1 MKNIVVGIF
10 SMMACLWAHA
20 GDLPD
25 ATLTPGALNPE
36 VSQANIHQTVC
47 VKGWTKS
54 IRPPANYT
62 NRLKRQQIRQY
73 GYADSNPRDYEED
86 HLVPLSV
93 GGHPTDPRNLWP
105 QPRKSQ
111 WNGTERTSWN
121 SPSIAAYA
129 AARSLSRRRA
139 RPSRRTGSPHMA
151 ATAVCCGAIPMARRN
166 EGMKGERDG
175 RPRTSLRSA
184 TLAHYLMPIRR
195 QYGGADDPDRGFCC
209 KR

>member
-1 MKNIVVGIF
+1 MKSVVVGLAAILVCF
-10 SMMACLWAHA
+10 GADA

-25 ATLTPGALNPE
+25 PARTPGALNPE
-36 VSQANIHQTVC
+36 VNQANIQQTVC

-54 IRPPANYT
+54 VRPPAYYT

-111 WNGTERTSWN
+111 WNADRKDE
-121 SPSIAAYA
+121 
-129 AARSLSRRRA
+129 LEF
-139 RPSRRTGSPHMA
+139 
-151 ATAVCCGAIPMARRN
+151 AIYRGLCR
-166 EGMKGERDG
+166 GE
-175 RPRTSLRSA
+175 L
-184 TLAHYLMPIRR
+184 TLAEARTAFATNWIDAYRR
-195 QYGGADDPDRGFCC
+195 YGDLLQRYRHGRAE
-209 KR
+209 

>member
-111 WNGTERTSWN
+111 WNADRKDELEFAVYRGLCRGEITLAEAREAFATNW
-121 SPSIAAYA
+121 IAAY
-129 AARSLSRRRA
+129 
-139 RPSRRTGSPHMA
+139 
-151 ATAVCCGAIPMARRN
+151 
-166 EGMKGERDG
+166 G
-175 RPRTSLRSA
+175 R
-184 TLAHYLMPIRR
+184 
-195 QYGGADDPDRGFCC
+195 YGGLLRRYTHGQAE
-209 KR
+209 